1 MNLQQHHQSSS
12 RARII
17 TMTAALALSALAT
30 TAFAGDAAASEPAWM
45 QTVPSWAPTWLPQ
58 LAGRG
63 HVVLVHFPIAL
74 LIVAALCEF
83 WGAMRRHVDASRAGL
98 TCLVLGALA
107 AGASAAT
114 GWINAD
120 LEGSRTSMAETLSL
134 HRWVGVAA
142 AGAALVT
149 ALVIAPLL
157 RPGGRGPLGLY
168 RAGVVI
174 AAALVGVAGHF
185 GGSLVHGEN
194 YFWSVIFPQ
203 SDSASASDAS
213 KPVPWPTGMATT
225 PGTIDFEK
233 IIRPIFE
240 TRCVEC
246 HGPYKKKGGLRLDL
260 RNGAFAHP
268 SAHSIVPG
276 KPDESDLLHRVTLPP
291 SDPDFMP
298 DGDKPLNPDEI
309 AALRTWISEGAYWPD
324 DSSRANQKPPPPAP
338 KAPTSFGKDF
348 GPGTANPF
356 QDGPPRSKEN
366 TQATRTAPGGASSK
380 VEELDAKQRDTELRA
395 ATRHAFEEDV
405 VIDRVTG
412 KAALHPAMQAII
424 AAAAIRAKHG
434 VVVDLGA
441 DDPRL
446 SVDLSV
452 IAPPIADADLALLEK
467 LRPTIAWL
475 NLSRTAITDAG
486 LASLK
491 SLPELER
498 LRLEWTAIGDSG
510 LDFAATC
517 AKLGTLNLVG
527 TKATDAGLA
536 KLVPCKSL
544 RKLYVWKTGVT
555 PEGIAKFKAARPE
568 VEVVEGVQ

>member
-1 MNLQQHHQSSS
+1 MKIVKSPRLSLATGEEMNLRRRHQLAS
-12 RARII
+12 RPRFI
-17 TMTAALALSALAT
+17 TVATLLALSVFAT
-30 TAFAGDAAASEPAWM
+30 AAFAGDAAASKPAWM
-45 QTVPSWAPTWLPQ
+45 QLVPSWAPTWLPQ

-63 HVVLVHFPIAL
+63 HVVLVHFPVAL

-83 WGAMRRHVDASRAGL
+83 WGAMRRHIDASRAGL
-98 TCLVLGALA
+98 TCLVMGALA
-107 AGASAAT
+107 AGVSAAT

-120 LEGSRTSMAETLSL
+120 LEGSRTTMAETLSL

-185 GGSLVHGEN
+185 GGSLVHGEHF
-194 YFWSVIFPQ
+194 FWSVIYPQ
-203 SDSASASDAS
+203 SDATSTAA
-213 KPVPWPTGMATT
+213 PWPTGMATK
-225 PGTIDFEK
+225 PGTIDFEAT
-233 IIRPIFE
+233 IRPIFE

-246 HGPYKKKGGLRLDL
+246 HGPFKKKGGLRLDL
-260 RNGAFAHP
+260 RNGAFNRQP
-268 SAHSIVPG
+268 RDWVIVPG
-276 KPDESDLLHRVTLPP
+276 KPDESNLLHRVTLPP

-309 AALRTWISEGAYWPD
+309 TALRTWISEGAYWPD
-324 DSSRANQKPPPPAP
+324 DSSRANQKPQPPAP

-348 GPGTANPF
+348 GSGTANPF

-366 TQATRTAPGGASSK
+366 TQAS
-380 VEELDAKQRDTELRA
+380 QA
-395 ATRHAFEEDV
+395 A
-405 VIDRVTG
+405 
-412 KAALHPAMQAII
+412 

-434 VVVDLGA
+434 VVVDLGT

-452 IAPPIADADLALLEK
+452 IAPPIGDADLALLEK

>member
-1 MNLQQHHQSSS
+1 MNLPQHHQSSS
-12 RARII
+12 RSRII
-17 TMTAALALSALAT
+17 TTTAALALSALAT
-30 TAFAGDAAASEPAWM
+30 TAFAGDAAASNPAWM
-45 QTVPSWAPTWLPQ
+45 QVVPSWAPSWLPQ

-74 LIVAALCEF
+74 LMVAALCEF
-83 WGAMRRHVDASRAGL
+83 WGAMRRHIDASRAGL
-98 TCLVLGALA
+98 TCVVLGALA
-107 AGASAAT
+107 AGVSAVT

-174 AAALVGVAGHF
+174 AAMLVGVAGHF

-203 SDSASASDAS
+203 SDSASVSDTT
-213 KPVPWPTGMATT
+213 KPAPWPTDMATT

-233 IIRPIFE
+233 VIRPIFE

-246 HGPYKKKGGLRLDL
+246 HGPFKKKGGLRLDL

-291 SDPDFMP
+291 SNPDFMP

-309 AALRTWISEGAYWPD
+309 AAIRTWISEGAYWPD
-324 DSSRANQKPPPPAP
+324 DSARANLKPAPPAP
-338 KAPTSFGKDF
+338 KAPTSFGKNF
-348 GPGTANPF
+348 GAGNSQAANPF

-366 TQATRTAPGGASSK
+366 TQASRATAG
-380 VEELDAKQRDTELRA
+380 D
-395 ATRHAFEEDV
+395 
-405 VIDRVTG
+405 
-412 KAALHPAMQAII
+412 
-424 AAAAIRAKHG
+424 AIRAKHG

-452 IAPPIADADLALLEK
+452 IAPPIGDADLALLEK

-486 LASLK
+486 LVSLK
-491 SLPELER
+491 GLPELER

-527 TKATDAGLA
+527 TKVTDASLA
-536 KLVPCKSL
+536 KLVACKQL
-544 RKLYVWKTGVT
+544 RKLYTWKTGVT

>member
-1 MNLQQHHQSSS
+1 MNLQQHHPSSS
-12 RARII
+12 RSRII
-17 TMTAALALSALAT
+17 SMTPALALFALAT
-30 TAFAGDAAASEPAWM
+30 TAFAGDAAASNPAWM
-45 QTVPSWAPTWLPQ
+45 QIVPSWAPSWLPQ
-58 LAGRG
+58 LSGRG

-83 WGAMRRHVDASRAGL
+83 WGALRRNADASRAGL

-120 LEGSRTSMAETLSL
+120 LEGSRTSMADTLSL

-142 AGAALVT
+142 GGVALVT

-174 AAALVGVAGHF
+174 AAMLVGVAGHF

-203 SDSASASDAS
+203 SDSASASDATRAA
-213 KPVPWPTGMATT
+213 PWPTGMATK

-233 IIRPIFE
+233 VIRPIFE

-246 HGPYKKKGGLRLDL
+246 HGPFKKKGGLRLDL
-260 RNGAFAHP
+260 RAGAFANP
-268 SAHSIVPG
+268 SAYSILPG

-309 AALRTWISEGAYWPD
+309 TALRTWISEGAHWPD
-324 DSSRANQKPPPPAP
+324 DSARANQKPAPPAP
-338 KAPTSFGKDF
+338 KAPTSFGKNF
-348 GPGTANPF
+348 GPSNSQTANPF
-356 QDGPPRSKEN
+356 QDGPPPSKEN
-366 TQATRTAPGGASSK
+366 TPAS
-380 VEELDAKQRDTELRA
+380 RA
-395 ATRHAFEEDV
+395 A
-405 VIDRVTG
+405 
-412 KAALHPAMQAII
+412 AAD
-424 AAAAIRAKHG
+424 AIRAKHG

-452 IAPPIADADLALLEK
+452 IAPPIGDADLTLLDN

-475 NLSRTAITDAG
+475 NLSRTAITDDG
-486 LASLK
+486 LNSLK
-491 SLPELER
+491 GLPQLER

-510 LDFAATC
+510 LDFAASC

-527 TKATDAGLA
+527 TKVTDAGLA
-536 KLVPCKSL
+536 KLVACKPL
-544 RKLYVWKTGVT
+544 RKLFVWKSGVT

-568 VEVVEGVQ
+568 VEVVEGVP